1 MRTQVKGN
9 EVQEGTRTMSKK
21 LFAILGLWSVVMTL
35 ILVACS
41 SNIAATSSAPN
52 QVHMNAMNFV
62 QSSIPIKKG
71 ESITLIDDAQDSH
84 IIANGTWE
92 NGTAKPQN
100 EPGAPQ
106 VEDLQISG
114 SGQGTIGHFTTAGTF
129 HFYCTV
135 HSGMN
140 LTVVVQ

>member
-1 MRTQVKGN
+1 
-9 EVQEGTRTMSKK
+9 MSKK
-21 LFAILGLWSVVMTL
+21 LFTILGIWSVVMTL

-41 SNIAATSSAPN
+41 ANIAATSSAPN
-52 QVHMNAMNFV
+52 QVHMNATNFV
-62 QSSIPIKKG
+62 QSSITIKKG

-92 NGTAKPQN
+92 NGTAKSQT

-106 VEDLQISG
+106 VENLQISG
-114 SGQGTIGHFTTAGTF
+114 SGQGIIGPFTTAGTY

-135 HSGMN
+135 HQGMS

>member
-1 MRTQVKGN
+1 
-9 EVQEGTRTMSKK
+9 MSKK
-21 LFAILGLWSVVMTL
+21 LFAILSLCSVVMAL

-41 SNIAATSSAPN
+41 ATIAAPSSAPN
-52 QVHMNAMNFV
+52 QVHMNATNFV
-62 QSSIPIKKG
+62 QSSISINKG

-92 NGTAKPQN
+92 NGTAKSQE

-106 VEDLQISG
+106 VKDLQISG
-114 SGQGTIGHFTTAGTF
+114 SGQGTIGPFTTAGTF

-135 HSGMN
+135 HPGMS